1 MQTVEI
7 YADREY
13 LGTTAQALCCPDTD
27 THRRRL
33 RMAGAL
39 LRGVQI
45 NTLADIGCG
54 FADLVEF
61 LKPEVIYIGVDS
73 TPAFIK
79 QASERRPELQ
89 LIAQNGIEW
98 LENCEPRS
106 LDAVVA
112 LGVLATC
119 DSGQMRELLCLM
131 RRAARKIVVVSWQE
145 RREYKGSFNAWDRE
159 DVEHWL
165 GRCKA
170 LSSSL
175 NDTEYTGA
183 FIP

>member
-61 LKPEVIYIGVDS
+61 LKSLTDDEALRD
-73 TPAFIK
+73 
-79 QASERRPELQ
+79 
-89 LIAQNGIEW
+89 
-98 LENCEPRS
+98 PRWS
-106 LDAVVA
+106 NPWVV
-112 LGVLATC
+112 
-119 DSGQMRELLCLM
+119 
-131 RRAARKIVVVSWQE
+131 
-145 RREYKGSFNAWDRE
+145 
-159 DVEHWL
+159 
-165 GRCKA
+165 GR
-170 LSSSL
+170 
-175 NDTEYTGA
+175 
-183 FIP
+183 

>member
-54 FADLVEF
+54 FADLVAF
-61 LKPEVIYIGVDS
+61 LRPEVIYIGV
-73 TPAFIK
+73 
-79 QASERRPELQ
+79 E
-89 LIAQNGIEW
+89 
-98 LENCEPRS
+98 
-106 LDAVVA
+106 LDAGFHQA
-112 LGVLATC
+112 
-119 DSGQMRELLCLM
+119 GQ
-131 RRAARKIVVVSWQE
+131 RA
-145 RREYKGSFNAWDRE
+145 
-159 DVEHWL
+159 
-165 GRCKA
+165 
-170 LSSSL
+170 
-175 NDTEYTGA
+175 
-183 FIP
+183 PP